1 MENKYVTYKNLRVG
15 QEIKGTKDGAS
26 TRGFVAYVKNINP
39 AYITVSMWRENGK
52 EEKLNSNLL
61 FQVEMSKKEFE
72 DKYRK
77 NAKEVLCGIN
87 NKLNGDEIGYHE
99 MWNAWLYGT
108 PYEIARHCVK
118 DKIRVVGYS
127 SDIIPKIATFSGDT
141 LDIGVCAEYDDGER
155 FWCHYRY
162 SDIEK
167 MLDKY
172 KELLI

>member
-15 QEIKGTKDGAS
+15 QEIKGTKDG
-26 TRGFVAYVKNINP
+26 TRICGFVAYVKNINP
-39 AYITVSMWRENGK
+39 AYVTVSKWRENGK
-52 EEKLNSNLL
+52 EEKLNASLL

-77 NAKEVLCGIN
+77 NAKEVLCWIN

-108 PYEIARHCVK
+108 PYEIAQHCVK

-127 SDIIPKIATFSGDT
+127 SDITPKISMFTGDT